1 MLVTCNIIIIEGTK
15 FNVKIVIKLQM
26 KYIVSVQN
34 LRRHESIFS
43 ICVSYVCVLS
53 NLFFSCFQK
62 LEI

>member
-34 LRRHESIFS
+34 LKRHESIFS
-43 ICVSYVCVLS
+43 I
-53 NLFFSCFQK
+53 
-62 LEI
+62 